1 MITIIHS
8 INELNELYA
17 CNATMNLKLSLL
29 QRTTAHTTLIDD
41 LDIFIYNLYISAQLK
56 IW

>member
-1 MITIIHS
+1 MRAMQCNNELEVIIH
-8 INELNELYA
+8 
-17 CNATMNLKLSLL
+17 CL
-29 QRTTAHTTLIDD
+29 QRTTAHVTLIDD